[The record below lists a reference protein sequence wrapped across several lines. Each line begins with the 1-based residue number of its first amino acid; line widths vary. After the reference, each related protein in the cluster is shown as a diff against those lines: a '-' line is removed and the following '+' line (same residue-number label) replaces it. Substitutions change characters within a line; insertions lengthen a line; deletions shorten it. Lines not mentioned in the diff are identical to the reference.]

1 MAGEIL
7 SFGISIFLFLV
18 GLGWCFRLASHVG
31 VSDEKIQQS
40 LNKTI
45 QSLSDEDFNSII
57 EELNRIR
64 NEGEKEC

>member
-1 MAGEIL
+1 MNDLIA
-7 SFGISIFLFLV
+7 FGIALFLGLV
-18 GLGWCFRLASHVG
+18 GVGWCFRLASHVE

-45 QSLSDEDFNSII
+45 QNLSDEDFNSII